1 MRTVL
6 EILFWL
12 SAGLL
17 VYAQLGYPLLL
28 GVFARPAPQPSVLS
42 EDEYFDVTL
51 IIAAYAEATVIEAKV
66 ENALALDY
74 PREKLQIVVACDGSP
89 DDTPA
94 LARAAGADLV
104 LELPHGGKMAAQN
117 AAVEQA
123 TGQIIAFSDANTMWE
138 PSALRRLIDAFGEPG
153 VDYVCGRVNFV
164 NDSGDNQEGVYWRYE
179 MWLRARES
187 ALRSVTA
194 GNGAIYAVNPQ
205 VYAEISPVTGHDL
218 TLPFNVVKLG
228 GRAIEAPAAQATETM
243 VPSIGGE
250 FKRKRR
256 MMSFAWPII
265 LGGGM
270 LNPRGYGARY
280 GWMMFSHRVLRY
292 KAPFLHLI
300 ALVTSAILAP
310 GSTLYLV
317 LLILQ
322 LALIAAAL
330 LAPLIKLKP
339 FLIARYYVL
348 TTASVALGLV
358 DYLRKGTEKILDE
371 GWTPPEGTR

>member
-6 EILFWL
+6 EVIFWL

-17 VYAQLGYPLLL
+17 VYAQFGYPLLL
-28 GVFARPAPQPSVLS
+28 AFFSRPAPQPPVLS

-51 IIAAYAEATVIEAKV
+51 IIAAYAEETVIDAKV
-66 ENALALDY
+66 KNALALDY
-74 PREKLQIVVACDGSP
+74 PEGRLQVIVACDGSP
-89 DDTPA
+89 DRTPE

-104 LELPHGGKMAAQN
+104 LDLPHGGKMAAQN

-138 PSALRRLIDAFGEPG
+138 PDALKRLIDAFGEPG
-153 VDYVCGRVNFV
+153 IDYVCGRVNFV
-164 NDSGDNQEGVYWRYE
+164 NESGDNQEGLYWRYE

-205 VYAEISPVTGHDL
+205 VYKEIAPVTGHDL
-218 TLPFNVVKLG
+218 TLPFNVVKHG
-228 GRAIEAPAAQATETM
+228 GRAIDVPAARATETM

-256 MMSFAWPII
+256 MMSFAWPIV
-265 LGGGM
+265 LRGGM
-270 LNPRGYGARY
+270 LKPGGYGLTY

-292 KAPFLHLI
+292 KAPFLHLF
-300 ALVTSAILAP
+300 ALVTSGLLAP
-310 GSTLYLV
+310 DSTLYLV
-317 LLILQ
+317 LFALQ
-322 LALIAAAL
+322 IAL
-330 LAPLIKLKP
+330 LLAAVLARWVPVMP
-339 FLIARYYVL
+339 FLVARYYVL
-348 TTASVALGLV
+348 TTASIALGLV
-358 DYLRKGTEKILDE
+358 DYLKKGTEKILDE

>member
-1 MRTVL
+1 MTTVL
-6 EILFWL
+6 EVLFWL

-17 VYAQLGYPLLL
+17 VYAQFGYPLLL
-28 GVFARPAPQPSVLS
+28 GLFSRPAPQAPPMS
-42 EDEYFDVTL
+42 EDELFSVSL
-51 IIAAYAEATVIEAKV
+51 IIAAYQEGSVIAQKV
-66 ENALALDY
+66 ANALALDY
-74 PREKLQIVVACDGSP
+74 PRDRLQIIVACDGSP

-123 TGQIIAFSDANTMWE
+123 TGQILAFSDANTMWE
-138 PSALRRLIDAFGEPG
+138 PDALRRLVDAFEQPG

-164 NDSGDNQEGVYWRYE
+164 NESGDNQEGVYWRYE
-179 MWLRARES
+179 MWMRARES
-187 ALRSVTA
+187 SLKSVTA
-194 GNGAIYAVNPQ
+194 GNGAIYAVNPATYQ
-205 VYAEISPVTGHDL
+205 QIAPKTGHDL
-218 TLPFNVVKLG
+218 TLPFNTVKLG
-228 GRAIEAPAAQATETM
+228 GRAIYAPAARASETM

-256 MMSFAWPII
+256 MMSFAWPIV

-270 LNPRGYGARY
+270 LNPKGFGAKY
-280 GWMMFSHRVLRY
+280 TWEIFSHRVLRY
-292 KAPFLHLI
+292 KAPFLHLL
-300 ALVTSAILAP
+300 ALGTSAILAAD
-310 GSTLYLV
+310 STFYLV

-330 LAPLIKLKP
+330 VAPAIKLKP

-348 TTASVALGLV
+348 TTASVALGLF
-358 DYLRKGTEKILDE
+358 DYLRKGTDKILDE

>member
-1 MRTVL
+1 MRTLCEV
-6 EILFWL
+6 IFWL

-17 VYAQLGYPLLL
+17 VYAQIGYPILL
-28 GVFARPAPQPSVLS
+28 GIFAHPAPQPPVLK
-42 EDEYFDVTL
+42 EDDYASVTL
-51 IIAAYAEATVIEAKV
+51 IIAAYAEASVIEAKV
-66 ENALALDY
+66 KNALALDY
-74 PREKLQIVVACDGSP
+74 PAGRLQIIVACDGSP

-94 LARAAGADLV
+94 IARAAGADLV
-104 LELPHGGKMAAQN
+104 LDLPHGGKMAAQN

-123 TGQIIAFSDANTMWE
+123 TGDILAFSDANTMWE
-138 PSALRRLIDAFGEPG
+138 PDALRRLVDAFGEPG
-153 VDYVCGRVNFV
+153 IDYVCGRVNFV
-164 NDSGDNQEGVYWRYE
+164 NEAGDNQEGVYWRYE

-187 ALRSVTA
+187 AIGSVTA
-194 GNGAIYAVNPQ
+194 GNGAIYAVNPR
-205 VYAEISPVTGHDL
+205 VYREIAPVTGHDL
-218 TLPFNVVKLG
+218 TLPFSVVKHG
-228 GRAIEAPAAQATETM
+228 GRAIDAPAAKATETM
-243 VPSIGGE
+243 VPTIGGE

-265 LGGGM
+265 FGGGM
-270 LNPRGYGARY
+270 LSPRGYGFKY
-280 GWMMFSHRVLRY
+280 GWMIFSHRLLRY
-292 KAPFLHLI
+292 KAPFLHLA

-310 GSTLYLV
+310 SSTLYLV

-330 LAPLIKLKP
+330 VAPVIKLKP

-358 DYLRKGTEKILDE
+358 DYLKKGTDKILDE

>member
-6 EILFWL
+6 EVLFWL

-17 VYAQLGYPLLL
+17 LYAQLGYPLLL
-28 GVFARPAPQPSVLS
+28 GIFARPSPEPPRLS
-42 EDEYFDVTL
+42 EDDYVDVTL
-51 IIAAYAEATVIEAKV
+51 IIAAYAEESVIAAKV
-66 ENALALDY
+66 ENALTFDY
-74 PREKLQIVVACDGSP
+74 PRERLQIIVACDGSP
-89 DDTPA
+89 DETPR
-94 LARAAGADLV
+94 LAREAGADLV
-104 LELPHGGKMAAQN
+104 LDLPHGGKMAAQN
-117 AAVEQA
+117 AAAHEA
-123 TGQIIAFSDANTMWE
+123 TGQLLAFSDANTMWE
-138 PSALRRLIDAFGEPG
+138 PDALKRLVDAFGEPG
-153 VDYVCGRVNFV
+153 IDYVCGRVNFI
-164 NDSGDNQEGVYWRYE
+164 NESGDNQEGVYWRYE

-205 VYAEISPVTGHDL
+205 IYAEIAPVTGHDL
-218 TLPFNVVKLG
+218 TLPFNVVKRG
-228 GRAIEAPAAQATETM
+228 GRAIDAPAARATETM
-243 VPSIGGE
+243 VPSIDGE

-270 LNPRGYGARY
+270 LSPRGYGIKY

-292 KAPFLHLI
+292 KAPFLHLA

-310 GSTLYLV
+310 SSTFFLV

-322 LALIAAAL
+322 LALLAAAL
-330 LAPLIKLKP
+330 LAPLLKFKP

-358 DYLRKGTEKILDE
+358 DYLKKGTEQILDE